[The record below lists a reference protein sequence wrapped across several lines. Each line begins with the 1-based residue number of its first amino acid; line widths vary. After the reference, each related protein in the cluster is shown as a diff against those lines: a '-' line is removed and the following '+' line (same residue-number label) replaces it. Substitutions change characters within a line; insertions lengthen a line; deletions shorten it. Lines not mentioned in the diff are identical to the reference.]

1 MWGKI
6 MIPMYRL
13 WLHGLYG
20 LHGPHCLLNWYR
32 VAISND
38 KSTSWVPSL
47 FCVSFLIFFSYM
59 ACMDYMDPDA
69 RCPKKAIKL
78 NHSLTHLLSAVGRK
92 AVKLKKS
99 LTHPSDTNKGMERHS
114 PHCPYIYWNYTDQ
127 VWYCREQRPP
137 PPPSSGG
144 VQWETD
150 TLSRMSKESCPLM
163 GPDAIM
169 Y

>member
-20 LHGPHCLLNWYR
+20 LHGPYCLLNWYR

-92 AVKLKKS
+92 AVKLNHS
-99 LTHPSDTNKGMERHS
+99 LTHLTPTKAWKDIPPIAPIYTGITQIRYDTAGNK
-114 PHCPYIYWNYTDQ
+114 D
-127 VWYCREQRPP
+127 PP
-137 PPPSSGG
+137 PLLPVEGFNERLTHCQG
-144 VQWETD
+144 
-150 TLSRMSKESCPLM
+150 CPKNHAPWWGLM
-163 GPDAIM
+163 L
-169 Y
+169 